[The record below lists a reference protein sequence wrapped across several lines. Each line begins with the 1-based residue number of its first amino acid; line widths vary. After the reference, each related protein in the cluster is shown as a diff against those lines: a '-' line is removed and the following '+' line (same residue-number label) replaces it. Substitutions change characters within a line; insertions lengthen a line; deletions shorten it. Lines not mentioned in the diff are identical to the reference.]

1 MFVGHGPQGAGAC
14 RALCVESVFR
24 HRGQPWHDAHPVLL
38 ADREQQQ
45 QLILTPASAIPAP
58 VQRHE
63 QYCSVCEAT
72 RHKRTHTHNHTH
84 THTHAHM
91 PTHTNA
97 HEHIQA
103 CTRKITGT
111 HTPTDTHAHIHTHK
125 HTHAHMHMHAYV
137 ARVMGFANFSV
148 SLATLPHL

>member
-1 MFVGHGPQGAGAC
+1 MGHGPQGAGAC

-72 RHKRTHTHNHTH
+72 RHKRTHTLTHMRTCQHIQTRTNTYRRARAKSQAHTH
-84 THTHAHM
+84 PQTHTRTF
-91 PTHTNA
+91 THTN
-97 HEHIQA
+97 
-103 CTRKITGT
+103 T
-111 HTPTDTHAHIHTHK
+111 HTRTCICTH
-125 HTHAHMHMHAYV
+125 ML
-137 ARVMGFANFSV
+137 RV
-148 SLATLPHL
+148 